1 MLEVSAGGVV
11 IHNGEFLLLK
21 KFSNEW
27 VLPKG
32 RLENNETKEL
42 AAIREVQEESGIK
55 AKIIKYLGFVKYDY
69 QHNDGEKVKKTV
81 HYFYMEP
88 EDLNLLPQREE
99 GFIEAIFLPIS
110 PGVTVF
116 ISSPITFTVPV
127 KTPSKKCGIKPF
139 INLVIVVFPEPDCP
153 VSNINSPA

>member
-42 AAIREVQEESGIK
+42 AAIREVQEESGIH
-55 AKIIKYLGFVKYDY
+55 AEIIKYLGFVKYDY

-88 EDLNLLPQREE
+88 EDLNLIPQREE
-99 GFIEAIFLPIS
+99 GFVEAIFLPYDKA
-110 PGVTVF
+110 
-116 ISSPITFTVPV
+116 V
-127 KTPSKKCGIKPF
+127 K
-139 INLVIVVFPEPDCP
+139 LVKHDAERNMLKSANYFYEKRKRK
-153 VSNINSPA
+153 

>member
-32 RLENNETKEL
+32 RLEN
-42 AAIREVQEESGIK
+42 
-55 AKIIKYLGFVKYDY
+55 
-69 QHNDGEKVKKTV
+69 KKTV

-88 EDLNLLPQREE
+88 EDLNLIPQREE
-99 GFIEAIFLPIS
+99 GFVEAIFLPYDKAMKL
-110 PGVTVF
+110 
-116 ISSPITFTVPV
+116 V
-127 KTPSKKCGIKPF
+127 KHDAERNMLKSANYFYEKRKRK
-139 INLVIVVFPEPDCP
+139 
-153 VSNINSPA
+153 

>member
-11 IHNGEFLLLK
+11 IHNGNFLLLK

-32 RLENNETKEL
+32 RLEYNETKEV
-42 AAIREVQEESGIK
+42 AAVREVQEESGILG
-55 AKIIKYLGFVKYDY
+55 KIVKYLGFVKYDY

-88 EDLNLLPQREE
+88 EDLSLNPQREE
-99 GFIEAIFLPIS
+99 GFVEAIFLPYDKAIKL
-110 PGVTVF
+110 
-116 ISSPITFTVPV
+116 V
-127 KTPSKKCGIKPF
+127 KHDAERNMLKSANYFYEKRKRK
-139 INLVIVVFPEPDCP
+139 
-153 VSNINSPA
+153 

>member
-21 KFSNEW
+21 KFSNDW

-32 RLENNETKEL
+32 RLENNETIEL
-42 AAIREVQEESGIK
+42 AAIREVQEESGIS
-55 AKIIKYLGFVKYDY
+55 AKIEKYLGFVKYDY

-88 EDLNLLPQREE
+88 EDLNLIPQREE
-99 GFIEAIFLPIS
+99 GFVEAIFLPYDKAGGYGIQDNGNFLIKSTKGDFYNIVGLPIS
-110 PGVTVF
+110 
-116 ISSPITFTVPV
+116 
-127 KTPSKKCGIKPF
+127 KLHRKIKD
-139 INLVIVVFPEPDCP
+139 VY
-153 VSNINSPA
+153 

>member
-11 IHNGEFLLLK
+11 IHNGNFLLLK

-32 RLENNETKEL
+32 RLEDNETKEV
-42 AAIREVQEESGIK
+42 AAVREVQEESGILG
-55 AKIIKYLGFVKYDY
+55 KIVKYLGFVKYDY

-88 EDLNLLPQREE
+88 EDLSLNPQREE
-99 GFIEAIFLPIS
+99 GFVEAIFLPYD
-110 PGVTVF
+110 
-116 ISSPITFTVPV
+116 
-127 KTPSKKCGIKPF
+127 KAIKLEKHDAERNMLKSANYF
-139 INLVIVVFPEPDCP
+139 YEKRKRT
-153 VSNINSPA
+153 